1 MEKDFS
7 LNTGCSSCLKRK
19 FSLLENLSEIELNKI
34 NSKRK
39 EIANLANMT
48 TSNAIRSIS
57 LFNKKEIIKT
67 ERRKIWILNLK
78 ALSKISEENISK
90 FE

>member
-1 MEKDFS
+1 
-7 LNTGCSSCLKRK
+7 
-19 FSLLENLSEIELNKI
+19 
-34 NSKRK
+34 
-39 EIANLANMT
+39 MT

>member
-1 MEKDFS
+1 MQ
-7 LNTGCSSCLKRK
+7 N
-19 FSLLENLSEIELNKI
+19 I
-34 NSKRK
+34 
-39 EIANLANMT
+39 NLANMT

-78 ALSKISEENISK
+78 IK
-90 FE
+90 